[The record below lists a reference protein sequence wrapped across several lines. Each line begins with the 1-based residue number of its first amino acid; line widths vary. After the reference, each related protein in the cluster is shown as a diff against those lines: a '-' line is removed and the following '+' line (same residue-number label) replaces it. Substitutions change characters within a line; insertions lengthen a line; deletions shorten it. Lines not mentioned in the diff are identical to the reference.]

1 MDQTYWYCEQLQT
14 ISQVST
20 KTGSDQNHRSILGDS
35 GLETVRRAVSLDLTV
50 KFKDSEQS
58 LVCSKKMLQFIDFRA
73 EERLLVPTLLK
84 DDGLEV
90 DPNTVLST
98 S

>member
-1 MDQTYWYCEQLQT
+1 MNSCKQFHRCEQKLDR
-14 ISQVST
+14 I
-20 KTGSDQNHRSILGDS
+20 NHCRILGDP
-35 GLETVRRAVSLDLTV
+35 GLETIRHAVSLDLTI
-50 KFKDSEQS
+50 KGSEQS
-58 LVCSKKMLQFIDFRA
+58 LVCSTKMLQFTDFRV

-90 DPNTVLST
+90 DLNTVLST

>member
-1 MDQTYWYCEQLQT
+1 MNSYQQSHRCQQKLDR
-14 ISQVST
+14 I
-20 KTGSDQNHRSILGDS
+20 NHCSILGDP
-35 GLETVRRAVSLDLTV
+35 GLESIRHAVSLDLTI
-50 KFKDSEQS
+50 KDSEQS
-58 LVCSKKMLQFIDFRA
+58 LVCSTKMIQFTDFRV